1 MLPND
6 PTGFK
11 LPVRQTEVFMCSVVG
26 FMGLDLSIPDYNC
39 INKRSIDLKLKRLLD
54 RIEPGSYLLVDSTG
68 VKVFGK
74 DEAIR

>member
-1 MLPND
+1 MLPDD

-39 INKRSIDLKLKRLLD
+39 INKRCIDLKLKRLND
-54 RIEPGSYLLVDSTG
+54 RIEPGLYFLVDSTG
-68 VKVFGK
+68 LKVYGK
-74 DEAIR
+74 YEAIR